1 MKRTFLVAAGLAF
14 CFGFVPAIGN
24 ASTLLGLSFQG
35 SYEKRQEVIKTFS
48 GTVAK
53 QGDIYVLA
61 DKADKTNYQLVDSK
75 KVGEFLG
82 KNVKVTGTLDAENLT
97 IHVQDIQEIV

>member
-1 MKRTFLVAAGLAF
+1 MGV
-14 CFGFVPAIGN
+14 
-24 ASTLLGLSFQG
+24 
-35 SYEKRQEVIKTFS
+35 QEVTKTFS

-53 QGDIYVLA
+53 QGDIYVLT

-75 KVGEFLG
+75 KIGEFVG

-97 IHVQDIQEIV
+97 IHVQDIQEIA

>member
-1 MKRTFLVAAGLAF
+1 MKRTFLVAAGLAL

-24 ASTLLGLSFQG
+24 ASTFLGRPFQG
-35 SYEKRQEVIKTFS
+35 SYEKRQGVTKTFS

-53 QGDIYVLA
+53 QGDIYVLT

-75 KVGEFLG
+75 KVGEFIG

-97 IHVQDIQEIV
+97 IHVQDIQENA